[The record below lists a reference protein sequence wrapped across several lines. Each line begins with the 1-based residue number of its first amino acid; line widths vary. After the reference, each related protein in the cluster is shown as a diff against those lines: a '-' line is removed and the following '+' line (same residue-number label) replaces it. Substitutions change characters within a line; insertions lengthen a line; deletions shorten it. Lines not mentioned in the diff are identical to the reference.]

1 MIRKHR
7 EFESRER
14 KEKRKRLK
22 MLDDMPGFLEK
33 RMAKLG
39 IIIFKFCLDLDLVPT
54 LLLLLPLCGSAS
66 DELCLLLL
74 C

>member
-1 MIRKHR
+1 MLTVFFRYQTMIRKHR

-39 IIIFKFCLDLDLVPT
+39 TFN
-54 LLLLLPLCGSAS
+54 
-66 DELCLLLL
+66 
-74 C
+74 